1 MPFTGRRSE
10 MRTHHVTEHAAVL
23 LIGFCLA
30 LVTLAG
36 SLLPTSPLRALLA
49 LAHGLPGVP

>member
-1 MPFTGRRSE
+1 
-10 MRTHHVTEHAAVL
+10 MRTHPVTEHAAVL